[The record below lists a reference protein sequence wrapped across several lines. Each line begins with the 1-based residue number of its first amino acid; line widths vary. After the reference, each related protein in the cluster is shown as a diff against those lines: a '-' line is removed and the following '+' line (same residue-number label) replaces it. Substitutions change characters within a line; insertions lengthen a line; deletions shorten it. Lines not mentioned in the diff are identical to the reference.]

1 MITLTLLFILGAVV
15 LAIAAAAGKWAPLAL
30 PVAVILLALVA
41 ALQYL
46 PQ

>member
-1 MITLTLLFILGAVV
+1 MITLTLILILGAIV

-41 ALQYL
+41 ALEYL
-46 PQ
+46 PK